1 MKKSELIKIIK
12 EEIESV
18 LAEQTTAQMQNQFTD
33 RLCKDPKLRA
43 QLQRDQAKETNEVR
57 KQTRA
62 MLIMQSKMQCPDAW
76 N

>member
-18 LAEQTTAQMQNQFTD
+18 LTEQTTAQMQEKFAK
-33 RLCKDPKLRA
+33 RLCNEPELRA
-43 QLQRDQAKETNEVR
+43 RLERDQAGEKNEVR

-62 MLIMQSKMQCPDAW
+62 MLIMQSKMRCPDAW

>member
-18 LAEQTTAQMQNQFTD
+18 LTEQTTAQMQDQFAKK
-33 RLCKDPKLRA
+33 LCKEPQLRA
-43 QLQRDQAKETNEVR
+43 RLERDQAREKNEVR

-62 MLIMQSKMQCPDAW
+62 MLIMQSKMRCPDAW
-76 N
+76 K

>member
-18 LAEQTTAQMQNQFTD
+18 LTEQTTAQMQDQFAE
-33 RLCKDPKLRA
+33 RLCNEPKLRA
-43 QLQRDQAKETNEVR
+43 RLERDQAREKNEVR

-62 MLIMQSKMQCPDAW
+62 MLIMQSKMRCPDAW
-76 N
+76 K